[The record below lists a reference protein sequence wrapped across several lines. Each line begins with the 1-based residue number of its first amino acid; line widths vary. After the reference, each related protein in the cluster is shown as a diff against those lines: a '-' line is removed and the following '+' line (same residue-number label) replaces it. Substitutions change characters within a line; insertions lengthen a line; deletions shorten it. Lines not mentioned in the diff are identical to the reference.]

1 MKRLL
6 TIASVAA
13 LCGALPAIV
22 LAQSSMM
29 SAPNKVSINLYPQNH
44 SGEFGGAT
52 LRQSG
57 SDVIVMV
64 HMRNAVAATQP
75 IHIHEGTCDKLN
87 PKPKYPLTS
96 VQDGDSYTVVKDVQL
111 SALLSSPFAIN
122 VHKSP
127 NEVGTYVSCGNIV
140 APSGHM

>member
-22 LAQSSMM
+22 LAQSMMM
-29 SAPNKVSINLYPQNH
+29 SAPNRVSINLNPQNH

-52 LRQSG
+52 LIQKG
-57 SDVIVMV
+57 SDLVVMV
-64 HMRNAVAATQP
+64 HMRNAVAPTQP

-87 PKPKYPLTS
+87 PKPKYPLS
-96 VQDGDSYTVVKDVQL
+96 NVQDGDSYTVLKGVQL
-111 SALLSSPFAIN
+111 SSLLSSPFAIN

-140 APSGHM
+140 APHGNM